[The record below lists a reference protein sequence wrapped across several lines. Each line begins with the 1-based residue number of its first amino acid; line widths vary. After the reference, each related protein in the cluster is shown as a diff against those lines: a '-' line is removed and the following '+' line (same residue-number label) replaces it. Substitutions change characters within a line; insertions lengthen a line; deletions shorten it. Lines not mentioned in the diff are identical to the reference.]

1 VTATTT
7 PTNLIA
13 GEESGGRWL
22 VQNLGAA
29 AVYVARSEADCTT
42 TAGLKLGAGEAISFD
57 SPMRSYNG
65 GTGLW
70 VRTASGTADVRTLR
84 VG

>member
-13 GEESGGRWL
+13 GVESGGRWL
-22 VQNLGAA
+22 LQNLGSE
-29 AVYVARSEADCTT
+29 AVYVARSEADCST

-57 SPMRSYNG
+57 SPVRTYNG
-65 GTGLW
+65 GNAIW
-70 VRTASGTADVRTLR
+70 VRTATGTADVRILR